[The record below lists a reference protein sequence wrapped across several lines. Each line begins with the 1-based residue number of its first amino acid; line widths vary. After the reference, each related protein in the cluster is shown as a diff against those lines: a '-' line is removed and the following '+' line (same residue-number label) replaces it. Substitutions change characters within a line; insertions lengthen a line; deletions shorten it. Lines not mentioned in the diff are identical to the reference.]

1 MKKTMKIQT
10 QKGFTLIEIMI
21 VVAVI
26 AILGAVAYPS
36 YVEQILKGT
45 RTEGKASLMRTTQT
59 LERFFT
65 ARGRY
70 PTVPE
75 FSTLF
80 GLAANTS
87 VLSNPDNV
95 TLGKYQLLYVI
106 TTPTPQADGGLEY
119 QLTAQILNN
128 GVVDPAQDSVC
139 GHLQLDSRGRR
150 SVSTGTSNT
159 ERCWK

>member
-1 MKKTMKIQT
+1 MKKTMKMKT

-80 GLAANTS
+80 GLAASTN

-95 TLGKYQLLYVI
+95 TLGKYQLLYTI

-128 GVVDPAQDSVC
+128 ATIDANMDPLC

-150 SVSTGTSNT
+150 NVSTGTANT